1 MSEPGSRCTVQVTV
15 NGEVCRED
23 VETRVHLADFLRHRV
38 GLPGTHLGCE
48 QGVCG
53 MCTVLLDGV
62 PVKSCIV
69 LAAQADGHEVTTVE
83 SLGRGDQLDDLQAAF
98 KDHHALQ
105 CGFCTPAFLLVSR
118 SLAEEKPLSR
128 PELREALSGVLC
140 RCTGYS
146 RIVDA
151 VEDWLSAAGAA
162 ERNGHSA

>member
-1 MSEPGSRCTVQVTV
+1 MSEHKARSAVEITV

-23 VETRVHLADFLRHRV
+23 IESRLHLADFLRHRV
-38 GLPGTHLGCE
+38 GLTGTHLGCE

-83 SLGRGDQLDDLQAAF
+83 SLGSDDQLDDLQAAF

-105 CGFCTPAFLLVSR
+105 CGFCTPAFLLVSTA
-118 SLAEEKPLSR
+118 LAGDGPLER
-128 PELREALSGVLC
+128 QQLREALSGVLC

-146 RIVDA
+146 RIIDA
-151 VEDWLSAAGAA
+151 VEEWLTAN
-162 ERNGHSA
+162 ERNARRA

>member
-1 MSEPGSRCTVQVTV
+1 MSEHNARSAVEITV

-23 VETRVHLADFLRHRV
+23 IESRLHLADFLRHQV
-38 GLPGTHLGCE
+38 GLTGTHLGCE

-62 PVKSCIV
+62 PVKSCII

-83 SLGRGDQLDDLQAAF
+83 SLGSDDRLDDLQAAF

-105 CGFCTPAFLLVSR
+105 CGFCTPAFLLVSTA
-118 SLAEEKPLSR
+118 LAGDGPLER
-128 PELREALSGVLC
+128 QQLREALSGVLC

-146 RIVDA
+146 RIIDA
-151 VEDWLSAAGAA
+151 VEEWLTAN
-162 ERNGHSA
+162 ERNARRA